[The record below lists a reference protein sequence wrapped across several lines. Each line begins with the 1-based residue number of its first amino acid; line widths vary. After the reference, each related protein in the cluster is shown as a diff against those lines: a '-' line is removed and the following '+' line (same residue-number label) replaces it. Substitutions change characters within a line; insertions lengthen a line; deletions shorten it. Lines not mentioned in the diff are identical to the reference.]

1 MNDEVFDMLSA
12 SSKVDR
18 EGKQL
23 PNRSS
28 NSSLDSNSAIAP
40 EPIRKKPVPVPRK
53 LKTAVPPV
61 PKPRSTLDQPT
72 PALQLNSITSGC
84 SNESPMPASR
94 PNKITPRCSNESLD
108 GDLPLESIDFQ
119 RSESSHFHR

>member
-1 MNDEVFDMLSA
+1 MLST
-12 SSKVDR
+12 SSKAYR

-40 EPIRKKPVPVPRK
+40 EPIRKKPVTVPRK
-53 LKTAVPPV
+53 LKTAVSPV

-84 SNESPMPASR
+84 SNESLMPASR

>member
-1 MNDEVFDMLSA
+1 MNDEVFDMLST

-23 PNRSS
+23 PNRYS
-28 NSSLDSNSAIAP
+28 NSSLDSNSAKAP
-40 EPIRKKPVPVPRK
+40 EPIRKKPVSVPRK
-53 LKTAVPPV
+53 LKTVVPPV

-94 PNKITPRCSNESLD
+94 LNKVTPRCSNESLD
-108 GDLPLESIDFQ
+108 SGFPPESIDFQ